1 MKKFFDDDR
10 WSEIDEFGQENLC
23 VSESGDMAWA
33 VYDGWAR
40 FRDGGRAHTYETRIL
55 EKLNGCWKIA
65 YSSFAIRQGGAAIGL
80 SVSLDGE
87 GRIVASN
94 EVSLAALKTHPHLT
108 VSAGKLRARRLSWD
122 KNLQRAISDAAR
134 HHGFFETHKYEIQM
148 GRSPVYPVILGQSDD
163 GGVAVVHFSIK
174 DGVTNIRIDADDFL
188 ERRLRYAQVVFGLS
202 DGQIRIARHIA
213 MGDSLRR
220 LSLKLDISSNTARTH
235 LTRMYEKTGVNSQA
249 ALVRLL
255 LSVG

>member
-1 MKKFFDDDR
+1 
-10 WSEIDEFGQENLC
+10 
-23 VSESGDMAWA
+23 
-33 VYDGWAR
+33 
-40 FRDGGRAHTYETRIL
+40 
-55 EKLNGCWKIA
+55 
-65 YSSFAIRQGGAAIGL
+65 
-80 SVSLDGE
+80 
-87 GRIVASN
+87 
-94 EVSLAALKTHPHLT
+94 
-108 VSAGKLRARRLSWD
+108 
-122 KNLQRAISDAAR
+122 
-134 HHGFFETHKYEIQM
+134 M